1 MISRIQRDKTDRE
14 NRSAP
19 RAEGE
24 SNMTTL
30 QVRRVKFDLGGDIPF
45 LWNPSNPA
53 FSLQLNAVSVI
64 AICFEK
70 FLVAAVREA
79 LPQITDP
86 EAKAEG
92 DGFLR
97 QEAQHASSHRDHLRA
112 LIRRHPG
119 LQQTVDEA
127 VASYDRLTATTSLA
141 YRLAYIADLEAT
153 FTPWFKMLLDHDD
166 TLFQPG
172 DDRVASL
179 FLWHFVEE
187 VEHRSAGLVV
197 YNAIVPN
204 KWYRTLV
211 LPLVIRHVLSVTK
224 ILARGFNEHVPW
236 ADRQIDARALDSGH
250 GIRQALDRLPIVG
263 SGVKPQPQPRVNP
276 YVGVPAH
283 ELRASGRRI
292 LLTQT
297 PNHDPA
303 HQPLP
308 TFADRW
314 FAQFDAGA
322 DVAHWYATTA
332 AHQAP

>member
-1 MISRIQRDKTDRE
+1 
-14 NRSAP
+14 
-19 RAEGE
+19 
-24 SNMTTL
+24 MTTL
-30 QVRRVKFDLGGDIPF
+30 QVRRVTFDLDGDIPF

-53 FSLQLNAVSVI
+53 FSIQLNAVSVI
-64 AICFEK
+64 AVCFEK
-70 FLVAAVREA
+70 FIVAAVREA

-92 DGFLR
+92 DAFLR
-97 QEAQHASSHRDHLRA
+97 QEAQHARCHREHLRA

-119 LQQTVDEA
+119 LQETVDEA
-127 VASYDRLTATTSLA
+127 IASYDRLTATKSLA

-187 VEHRSAGLVV
+187 IEHRRSGLVV
-197 YNAIVPN
+197 YNAVVPN
-204 KWYRTLV
+204 RWYRTLV
-211 LPLVIRHVLSVTK
+211 LPSVARHVLSVAK
-224 ILARGFNEHVPW
+224 ILARGFNRHVPW
-236 ADRQIDARALDSGH
+236 EDRQIDARILDATQGL
-250 GIRQALDRLPIVG
+250 RQLFNRLPLVG
-263 SGVKPQPQPRVNP
+263 DGTPPPPKVNP
-276 YVGVPAH
+276 YAGVPSD
-283 ELRASGRRI
+283 EQRACARRI

-297 PNHDPA
+297 PNHDPE

-308 TFADRW
+308 AFADRW
-314 FAQFDAGA
+314 FARYDAGA

-332 AHQAP
+332 R

>member
-1 MISRIQRDKTDRE
+1 
-14 NRSAP
+14 
-19 RAEGE
+19 
-24 SNMTTL
+24 MTTL
-30 QVRRVKFDLGGDIPF
+30 QVRRIKFDLDGDVPF
-45 LWNPSNPA
+45 LWNPSNPS

-70 FLVAAVREA
+70 FIVAAVREA

-92 DGFLR
+92 DAFLR
-97 QEAQHASSHRDHLRA
+97 QEAQHASAHREHLRA

-119 LQQTVDEA
+119 LRETLDET
-127 VASYDRLTATTSLA
+127 VASYDRLTATKSLA

-153 FTPWFKMLLDHDD
+153 FTPYFKMLLDHDD

-187 VEHRSAGLVV
+187 VEHRRSGLVV
-197 YNAIVPN
+197 YNALVPN

-211 LPLVIRHVLSVTK
+211 LPSVARHVLGVAK
-224 ILARGFNEHVPW
+224 LLAKGFNEHVPW
-236 ADRQIDARALDSGH
+236 EDRQIDARVLDSSYGL
-250 GIRQALDRLPIVG
+250 RQLFNRLPGIG
-263 SGVKPQPQPRVNP
+263 DGTPPQPIPNP
-276 YVGVPAH
+276 YVGVSTG
-283 ELRASGRRI
+283 ERRTSSRRI

-297 PNHDPA
+297 PNHDPG

-308 TFADRW
+308 AFADCW
-314 FAQFDAGA
+314 FAQYDAGA

-332 AHQAP
+332 AAAPSAAL